1 MSDEE
6 DGNVSLSE
14 LQLALMRQLWMRG
27 DGGEASTAEVAEG
40 LRNERGLAH
49 TTVATLL
56 TRLEKRGLV
65 ASRREGRGLVYRAL
79 VSEAQVQR
87 SMVSGLL
94 SNLFEGKASALLTHL
109 LAQNEIGDSD
119 LAQMRALLSKRK
131 GGGGHAD

>member
-1 MSDEE
+1 MNDDTNE
-6 DGNVSLSE
+6 VSLSD
-14 LQLALMRQLWMRG
+14 LQLALMRQLWSRG
-27 DGGEASTAEVAEG
+27 DAGEASVAEVAEA
-40 LRNERGLAH
+40 LRAERPLAH

-65 ASRREGRGLVYRAL
+65 AARREGRGLVYRAR

-109 LAQNEIGDSD
+109 LDENEIGAAD
-119 LAQMRALLSKRK
+119 LAQMRELLKKK
-131 GGGGHAD
+131 GGGHV

>member
-1 MSDEE
+1 M
-6 DGNVSLSE
+6 
-14 LQLALMRQLWMRG
+14 
-27 DGGEASTAEVAEG
+27 
-40 LRNERGLAH
+40 
-49 TTVATLL
+49 ATLL

-65 ASRREGRGLVYRAL
+65 AARREGRGLVYRAL

-94 SNLFEGKASALLTHL
+94 SNLFEGKASALLSHL

-119 LAQMRALLSKRK
+119 LAQMRALLNKRK